1 MPVNKFGFP
10 RWNFQYE
17 IDGDTT
23 LDPVKDHNLL
33 RRIAGRK
40 KLFMDPL
47 CASGFLSGKRVLDL
61 GSNAGYWS
69 YIALT
74 EGGAAHVTGIE
85 ASPEIAKQAEFV
97 FKRKGVDPSTYA
109 FHSRGAYGYLQGF
122 GRDDGIVGAAKP
134 FDVILC
140 LGFFYHIHDPLL
152 LLSLMQRAVIDF
164 VVIDT
169 IVHKSDE
176 ALISVRP
183 VVKGKQTVEEAAMT
197 LELVSSRK
205 GIFWMAEETGYK
217 AARVLVDEYEKI
229 GSMWDYIAGQRE
241 CIVLSNNSGIGEVW
255 PNAVNPAFLTIADD
269 YKMYG
274 YHPEMKKAGRSAP
287 ISSAPSQAA
296 PEVEK

>member
-17 IDGDTT
+17 IGGDTT

-47 CASGFLSGKRVLDL
+47 TQSGFLEGKRVLDL

-69 YIALT
+69 YVALA

-85 ASPEIAKQAEFV
+85 ASPEIIKQAEFV
-97 FKRKGVDPSTYA
+97 FAAKHVGPESYA
-109 FHSRGAYGYLQGF
+109 FHCRGAYGFLEET
-122 GRDDGIVGAAKP
+122 REP

-140 LGFFYHIHDPLL
+140 LGFFYHIHDPLR
-152 LLSLMQRAVIDF
+152 LLSLMQKATRDF

-169 IVHKSDE
+169 IVHKSDD

-183 VVKGKQTVEEAAMT
+183 VIKGKQTVEEAAMT

-205 GIFWMAEETGYK
+205 AIFWMAEEVGYK
-217 AARVLVDEYEKI
+217 QTRLLADKFEKI
-229 GSMWDYIAGQRE
+229 SSMWDYIGQYRE
-241 CIVLSNNSGIGEVW
+241 CLVLSNSAPIESVW
-255 PNAVNPAFLTIADD
+255 PNAVDPGYITIAEDFR
-269 YKMYG
+269 KFG
-274 YHPEMKKAGRSAP
+274 YFPEMHRKGGRSDG
-287 ISSAPSQAA
+287 Q
-296 PEVEK
+296 